1 MGTVDLNLLTTFA
14 AVARTSSFSAAA
26 RELGLPKSS
35 VSRAIAGLEL
45 SMGVRLVHRTTRRVA
60 LSTAGVALHERV
72 TPQLSALLRSLG
84 DLPELEEQ
92 PSGKLRITA
101 TADFAAKVLAELVA
115 RFVVRHPAV
124 EVELRL
130 TNAVVDLVAEGFDL
144 AFRMWTRRRRDS
156 SLTSRRV
163 GVVAMQVFAAPSY
176 LARRGT
182 PRSPADLAGHEWV
195 VYGGLGAIEL
205 KDGGESAL
213 IAPRGRVVCDDMSFV
228 HAATREGAGLG
239 IVPTFLTEADVAAGA
254 LVRVLPR
261 WTMRTSD
268 LWIVS
273 PAARHA
279 PRKVTAFR
287 DFVIESL
294 KARPLALLDDARPAA

>member
-1 MGTVDLNLLTTFA
+1 MGTVDLNLLAIFA
-14 AVARTSSFSAAA
+14 AVARSSSFSGAA
-26 RELGLPKSS
+26 RELGIPKSS
-35 VSRAIAGLEL
+35 VSRAIAALEL
-45 SMGVRLVHRTTRRVA
+45 AMGLRLVHRTTRHVA

-72 TPQLSALLRSLG
+72 TPQLTALLRSLG

-101 TADFAAKVLAELVA
+101 TADFAAKVLAEIVA

-130 TNAVVDLVAEGFDL
+130 TNALVDLVAEGFDL
-144 AFRMWTRRRRDS
+144 AFRITLRRLRDS
-156 SLTSRRV
+156 SLTTRRV
-163 GVVAMQVFAAPSY
+163 GAVAMQVFAAPSY

-182 PRSPADLAGHEWV
+182 PRSPSDLASHEWV
-195 VYGGLGAIEL
+195 VLGRSGAIEL
-205 KDGGESAL
+205 KDADEPAV
-213 IAPRGRVVCDDMSFV
+213 IVPRGRVVCDDMSFV

-239 IVPTFLTEADVAAGA
+239 VLPTFLAEADVAAGA

-261 WTMRTSD
+261 WTTRTGD

-273 PAARHA
+273 PASRHA

-294 KARPLALLDDARPAA
+294 KARPLALLDDARPAS